1 MQRGHPMKYTFLTD
15 LYPDCPMSEDND
27 FNSDEQ
33 ALAHARCLFAQC
45 NAPNITVFDEGGNKI
60 GEID

>member
-1 MQRGHPMKYTFLTD
+1 MKYTFLID
-15 LYPDCPMSEDND
+15 FYPDCLMSKDKD
-27 FNSDEQ
+27 FDSDEQ

-45 NAPNITVFDEGGNKI
+45 NATNITVFDEGGDKI

>member
-1 MQRGHPMKYTFLTD
+1 MKYTFLTD

-27 FNSDEQ
+27 FDSDEQ
-33 ALAHARCLFAQC
+33 ALAHARRLFAHR
-45 NAPNITVFDEGGNKI
+45 NAPNITVIDEGGDKI

>member
-1 MQRGHPMKYTFLTD
+1 MKYTFLTD
-15 LYPDCPMSEDND
+15 LYPDYPMSEDKD
-27 FNSDEQ
+27 FDSDEQ

-45 NAPNITVFDEGGNKI
+45 NAPSITVINEGGDKI